1 MVIFCLTVR
10 HGQYDNLSLSVQAY
24 RRAANLVLRGSTN
37 ETDIHVTASNRKVFN
52 SLSNM
57 LREHTDNDAESLRHA
72 TMAITFEPEWAN
84 SHHTKGKILLKMQ
97 RYSDAKPHLLEA
109 VRLNP
114 TYATAHSNL
123 GEVLFKLGDMESAV
137 KHLRQSLEQDPGDPL
152 TMFRLANTLA
162 HLTRP
167 TQSQLREA
175 EDL

>member
-1 MVIFCLTVR
+1 MQV
-10 HGQYDNLSLSVQAY
+10 Y
-24 RRAANLVLRGSTN
+24 RRAADLVLKGSTN
-37 ETDIHVTASNRKVFN
+37 ETDILVTPSNHRVFN

-57 LREHTDNDAESLRHA
+57 LREHTDNDAESLRYA
-72 TMAITFEPEWAN
+72 TMAITFEPEFAN

-114 TYATAHSNL
+114 TYAAAHSNL
-123 GEVLFKLGDMESAV
+123 GEVLFKLGEMKSAV
-137 KHLRQSLEQDPGDPL
+137 EHLRSSLKQEQGDPL

-162 HLTRP
+162 HLIHP
-167 TQSQLREA
+167 TQAQLREA